1 MTKKKTST
9 VKWAKNTLLCRE
21 KKPCEAG
28 PATSNLDLR
37 NVRARA
43 FLISNV
49 MSEGAMDE
57 CDGFVCKIQNIK
69 KNMVTTGLIFSVDA
83 EG

>member
-1 MTKKKTST
+1 MTKKKHLRLNGLRTRYFA
-9 VKWAKNTLLCRE
+9 AK